1 MSHLIRDYAGDIEIR
16 SDGTGRT
23 VHGILVPYNTRARVS
38 DGGPAY
44 EEMFAP
50 GAFTR
55 DIQARNGDFRGV
67 KFLYQHDH
75 TEPIGRAVD
84 LSEDAKGF
92 YGAFRIARTARGDE
106 ALELLREGVLDAF
119 SIGFRAIDPAPG
131 DPFDPRETV
140 VRTKAALREASLVTF
155 PAYAGALVAGV
166 RQIDSSL
173 DTDEGTAEAT
183 AEVPPVQSMTDPDPV
198 RESDATPLGMTPAQ
212 RRGFILSNLHVR
224 SSR

>member
-1 MSHLIRDYAGDIEIR
+1 MSHLIRDFAGDIEIR

-23 VHGILVPYNTRARVS
+23 VHGILVPYNTVARVS

-75 TEPIGRAVD
+75 AEPLGRAVE
-84 LSEDAKGF
+84 LSDDAVGV
-92 YGAFRIARTARGDE
+92 YGAFRVARTARGDE
-106 ALELLREGVLDAF
+106 ALELLREGVLDSF
-119 SIGFRAIDPAPG
+119 SIGFRAIDPALG
-131 DPFDPRETV
+131 DPFDPREVV

-166 RQIDSSL
+166 RDAHEDVPS
-173 DTDEGTAEAT
+173 DEGLAESTADGH
-183 AEVPPVQSMTDPDPV
+183 PDQPLTDPDSA
-198 RESDATPLGMTPAQ
+198 REDVATPLGMTAAQ
-212 RRGFILSNLHVR
+212 RRGFILSNTFRKVG
-224 SSR
+224 